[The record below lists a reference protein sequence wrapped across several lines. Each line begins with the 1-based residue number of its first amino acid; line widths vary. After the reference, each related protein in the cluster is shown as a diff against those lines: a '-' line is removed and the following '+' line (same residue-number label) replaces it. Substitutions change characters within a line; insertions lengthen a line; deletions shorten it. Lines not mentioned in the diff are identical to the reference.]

1 MALGSRLLLPGTHPE
16 PALGS
21 TAGGGHLLWGEG
33 AGGSMH
39 GLLCLLLCGALGHSA
54 QRSELCPAVCA
65 GSQTHQPSPLCT
77 HTHRLCTDLLKDG
90 KQLMT
95 WGLWIH
101 AGTDH
106 RRLRNPLFPHQP
118 CPRVQ
123 PRQHHLLP
131 SPHQP
136 VPVQR
141 GSPSSPLPPQET
153 RGCGAAQR
161 GLPGVARPGLPARGH
176 LVLP

>member
-1 MALGSRLLLPGTHPE
+1 MGRGSRGLHARAAVPSPVWS
-16 PALGS
+16 PAD
-21 TAGGGHLLWGEG
+21 TAPSGQSSVWLSALVLRPTSHL
-33 AGGSMH
+33 
-39 GLLCLLLCGALGHSA
+39 HSA
-54 QRSELCPAVCA
+54 
-65 GSQTHQPSPLCT
+65 
-77 HTHRLCTDLLKDG
+77 HTHHLCTDLLKDG
-90 KQLMT
+90 KQLTT

-106 RRLRNPLFPHQP
+106 RHLRNLLFPHQP
-118 CPRVQ
+118 HPRVQ

-136 VPVQR
+136 IPVQR